1 MLTSPSVRASQRRQ
15 AEGTVDD
22 ARKKQATGARRPAWL
37 APLEQQQQQQTGQHA
52 AEHIDADD
60 SDGSESTHSS
70 VLLQGDRH
78 AVYASGALPDEAAAL
93 VAAARACGAA
103 VASGASEHF
112 AFVATAAEC
121 VVWSLARSA
130 LGSGV
135 HRLEM
140 PGGGGE
146 APVVVLIGGGAGDV
160 GVLACSGGGRLRL
173 WARVV
178 FGLGGAARF
187 RAADLGDG
195 LRGDVCER
203 ALLVH
208 GDLAVVATRRGRLFQ
223 VALGGGELHARQL
236 SRSAEAGGSLLGAVA
251 ALLGGGSGGSGGSG
265 GDALVGLAA
274 GARTELRQSREVLL
288 LTRTR
293 LVKWVVSR
301 AHGDRL
307 LFSADVARTL
317 RQAAAARFGADAD
330 VELLDVAAT
339 HAGDVCVL
347 VALHTARR
355 SMAALALLSAPHV
368 SAEPAVAALW
378 PLATALDTSSL
389 RLALPAGGPA
399 LFVVAPRAVVVGVL
413 PPAAGAARL
422 ALEAAVCFRGAV
434 LGFGAGADA
443 ALALVCEGAGAG
455 VLRVAADVAAR
466 QAGADAAP
474 AREGAEAD
482 ELPGEQWPRPAT
494 RAGSSADS
502 LAAQTRALT
511 AQLEQAVFFGSDS
524 SPLAFAIASSAP
536 GEDAA
541 LQAAALHVSRSVL
554 DGSSRLVADRL
565 DLGAHLRERLRR
577 AHAVMRVLAANGLAA
592 KVSAAARAQLCAAA
606 EQLAA
611 ASALWAHQ
619 NAAWAQQ
626 LPSAAAQQLPSA
638 AAQLLPSAA
647 AAFLEARGL
656 RARDALRELLRH
668 HTAALGAL
676 LAFVHGREP
685 ALRRALEASER
696 GAGES
701 RLVAYEASRIVAAAL
716 HAALRYRFAH
726 AELYAV
732 PADLAPEHW
741 TAAAPVVDLL
751 EARLEATYALCRDLS
766 ARHCAA
772 IHERIE
778 RAALPGDDAAD
789 GSRLSVFDDAVSAS
803 FAGEAGSDAE
813 PDDLA
818 SDDDPYASPAALLR
832 DCVNLM
838 GPLAN
843 LCFRA
848 FLDRIASLRRAQ
860 SPGADAMCRRYDA
873 VRPRF
878 LLSLVPLAR
887 APVAFRLA
895 EEYCD
900 LATLVALV
908 FATDAANAAE
918 HLRNYVG
925 QFGAAFGRTLLAYY
939 ERRRAWASLLYTQ
952 DSAFDAWL
960 KDYIDEREQEV
971 PHGPMA
977 QIGWVHDVKV
987 GDFGAAAGK
996 LARAALDSD
1005 EVSQTRTLLSLSKLA
1020 FVIADAASSDQSDSG
1035 TGDRLAS
1042 EARTRL
1048 EDVLELCEVQESLQ
1062 GFVAQVAAVAL
1073 PLGAEDAIER
1083 SALDAAMR
1091 TTTPELRHERPALYT
1106 AYCDLLTRSLGGRT
1120 LDIEDILDLLTFPDN
1135 ITVDSDLM
1143 RDRHCLAVDIL
1154 SRTNHTIP
1162 ASARNAALRTI
1173 WRRVFISD
1181 NWAVL
1186 QPVLSAPNVPDKL
1199 LRSNLRATELYHI
1212 LRSCLAVRE
1221 LPYPDCFISP
1231 TEAFALDEDLEHF
1244 DDNKNIA
1251 SADNGPPSPSASRVL
1266 LLSGDY
1272 IVENNRL
1279 QGAVEHGLSRY
1290 FDEIMRMVADESST
1304 PKSQFSRTDSSS
1316 ESVDR
1321 SMDEASES
1329 AEAEGDGDDVQDVN
1343 MDSD

>member
-1 MLTSPSVRASQRRQ
+1 
-15 AEGTVDD
+15 
-22 ARKKQATGARRPAWL
+22 
-37 APLEQQQQQQTGQHA
+37 
-52 AEHIDADD
+52 
-60 SDGSESTHSS
+60 
-70 VLLQGDRH
+70 
-78 AVYASGALPDEAAAL
+78 
-93 VAAARACGAA
+93 CGAA

-140 PGGGGE
+140 PGGGSGE

-187 RAADLGDG
+187 RSADLGDG

-208 GDLAVVATRRGRLFQ
+208 SDLAVVATRRGRLFQ

-251 ALLGGGSGGSGGSG
+251 ALLGGGGSGGSG
-265 GDALVGLAA
+265 GGSGSDALVGLAA

-307 LFSADVARTL
+307 LFSADVAHTL

-422 ALEAAVCFRGAV
+422 ALEATVSFRGAV

-443 ALALVCEGAGAG
+443 ALALVCDGAGAG
-455 VLRVAADVAAR
+455 VLRVAVDVAFRQADV
-466 QAGADAAP
+466 DAAP
-474 AREGAEAD
+474 AREDAEAD

-494 RAGSSADS
+494 CAGSSADS
-502 LAAQTRALT
+502 LAAQTRAFT

-524 SPLAFAIASSAP
+524 SPLAFAIASSTP

-541 LQAAALHVSRSVL
+541 LQAAALHVSQSVL

-565 DLGAHLRERLRR
+565 DLGALLRERLRR

-619 NAAWAQQ
+619 NTAWAHQ
-626 LPSAAAQQLPSA
+626 SGAAAREGAA
-638 AAQLLPSAA
+638 AAQLLPNAA

-685 ALRRALEASER
+685 VLRRALEVSER
-696 GAGES
+696 GASES

-751 EARLEATYALCRDLS
+751 EGRLEATYALCRDLS

-772 IHERIE
+772 IYERIE
-778 RAALPGDDAAD
+778 KAALPGDDAAD

-803 FAGEAGSDAE
+803 FTGEAESDTEAGAE

-848 FLDRIASLRRAQ
+848 FLDRIASLRHAQ
-860 SPGADAMCRRYDA
+860 SPGADAVCRRYDV

-960 KDYIDEREQEV
+960 KEYIDEREQEV

-977 QIGWVHDVKV
+977 QIGWIHDVKV
-987 GDFGAAAGK
+987 SDFGAAAGK

-1035 TGDRLAS
+1035 TGDQLAS

-1048 EDVLELCEVQESLQ
+1048 EDALELCEVQESLQ
-1062 GFVAQVAAVAL
+1062 GFFAQVAA
-1073 PLGAEDAIER
+1073 
-1083 SALDAAMR
+1083 
-1091 TTTPELRHERPALYT
+1091 
-1106 AYCDLLTRSLGGRT
+1106 
-1120 LDIEDILDLLTFPDN
+1120 
-1135 ITVDSDLM
+1135 
-1143 RDRHCLAVDIL
+1143 
-1154 SRTNHTIP
+1154 
-1162 ASARNAALRTI
+1162 
-1173 WRRVFISD
+1173 
-1181 NWAVL
+1181 
-1186 QPVLSAPNVPDKL
+1186 
-1199 LRSNLRATELYHI
+1199 
-1212 LRSCLAVRE
+1212 
-1221 LPYPDCFISP
+1221 
-1231 TEAFALDEDLEHF
+1231 
-1244 DDNKNIA
+1244 
-1251 SADNGPPSPSASRVL
+1251 
-1266 LLSGDY
+1266 
-1272 IVENNRL
+1272 
-1279 QGAVEHGLSRY
+1279 
-1290 FDEIMRMVADESST
+1290 
-1304 PKSQFSRTDSSS
+1304 
-1316 ESVDR
+1316 
-1321 SMDEASES
+1321 
-1329 AEAEGDGDDVQDVN
+1329 
-1343 MDSD
+1343 